1 MKTRLLARFPAY
13 PRSDE
18 MDLQIRFDSWVRHFP
33 HIKEKYDSNRLIIK
47 LDDEDNFLVEA
58 RMSDKQ
64 WTLWPAIPQHACGQL
79 DKRIVK

>member
-33 HIKEKYDSNRLIIK
+33 HIKEIYDRNRLIIK
-47 LDDEDNFLVEA
+47 LDDADNFLVEA

-64 WTLWPAIPQHACGQL
+64 WTVWLLQHPNTPVGNWVNV
-79 DKRIVK
+79 VK